1 MLWITAADYRNDFKI
16 NLTFSD
22 GKSGIVDF
30 ENLLDEKIFL
40 PLKNRDEFK
49 NFRLNSWTL
58 EWENGADFS
67 PEFLYSKMIENH

>member
-40 PLKNRDEFK
+40 PLKNPGEFK